1 MDFWEFFF
9 LQNIIKLYSKE
20 IKIKFLI
27 YQYAHVESYL
37 FGLHF
42 IAMGDFFWGG
52 SGEEGGGMGGIERPA
67 RRCRAR
73 LVEKQ
78 WFKRELILF
87 YG

>member
-1 MDFWEFFF
+1 
-9 LQNIIKLYSKE
+9 
-20 IKIKFLI
+20 
-27 YQYAHVESYL
+27 
-37 FGLHF
+37 
-42 IAMGDFFWGG
+42 
-52 SGEEGGGMGGIERPA
+52 MGGIERPA